1 MHQLPDDLQSESR
14 CAMSTR
20 IQRSNLPSSIKQWS
34 DQYVSLLL
42 STVNISFEEL
52 LVMSEKDLLSL
63 VRLLSKK
70 DHSGLLRDLNQL
82 ADDSA
87 SDVYQEIHQMDEHV
101 GLHFGLIKEN
111 PSLMV
116 KRCAFLFGY
125 LLFQD
130 ILRRILQ
137 AENILGQG
145 RVNIRIFQKLCL
157 IRQIEPYLEQYYCA
171 FIPQPFVRTH
181 SQEMNQF
188 SYVAS
193 SSPLLNAYFLSN
205 LTRTTPFTTWLRPIE
220 LVQKNLVQSQGREER
235 AIGGKLIRDIALSEI
250 MQLVM
255 ESQEGLPW
263 LDKTEVIDIL
273 EVASTF
279 KSFRHSLKE
288 FFNVSDWDLLS
299 LPDRKEICR
308 ESTLKLRSSFTA
320 AMEEAR
326 QFPGWADLVKHSGA
340 IAAIILNPEP
350 ISKTIAAGVE
360 VANTYS
366 TLKKMVWK
374 PKTTNP
380 FLLGLFDLKK
390 RTKK

>member
-1 MHQLPDDLQSESR
+1 MHQLPDDLPPESR
-14 CAMSTR
+14 CAMSTK
-20 IQRSNLPSSIKQWS
+20 IQRSNLPSSIKKWS

-42 STVNISFEEL
+42 STVKISFEEL
-52 LVMSEKDLLSL
+52 LVMSDKDLISQ
-63 VRLLSKK
+63 VRMLYRK
-70 DHSGLLRDLNQL
+70 DHSGLLRNLNQL

-87 SDVYQEIHQMDEHV
+87 TDVYQDIHQMDEHV
-101 GLHFGLIKEN
+101 GLHFGLIKGN

-116 KRCAFLFGY
+116 KRCTFLFGH

-137 AENILGQG
+137 AENILGQE
-145 RVNIRIFQKLCL
+145 RVNIRIFQKLFL

-171 FIPQPFVRTH
+171 FIPQPFLLTH
-181 SQEMNQF
+181 RQEMNQF
-188 SYVAS
+188 SYVVS

-220 LVQKNLVQSQGREER
+220 LVQENVAQSQGRQER
-235 AIGGKLIRDIALSEI
+235 AVGGKLIREIALSEI
-250 MQLVM
+250 MQSIM
-255 ESQEGLPW
+255 DSQEGLPW

-279 KSFRHSLKE
+279 KSFRHSLKK

-299 LPDRKEICR
+299 LPDRKEMCR
-308 ESTLKLRSSFTA
+308 ESTLKLRSSFNA

-350 ISKTIAAGVE
+350 ISKIIAAGVE